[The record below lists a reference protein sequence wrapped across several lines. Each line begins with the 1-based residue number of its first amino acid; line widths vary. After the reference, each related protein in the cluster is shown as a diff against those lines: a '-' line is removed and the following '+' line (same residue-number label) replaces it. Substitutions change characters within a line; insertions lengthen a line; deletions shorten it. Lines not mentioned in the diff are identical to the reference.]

1 MHENTPHP
9 TQKPEKLVERTI
21 LASSNVGDI
30 VLDPFIGSGTTAVV
44 AKRLGRKF
52 IGFEVNIDYIRLGL
66 KRLDRLTQATFLSV
80 NKKEKHRL
88 VMLI

>member
-1 MHENTPHP
+1 
-9 TQKPEKLVERTI
+9 

>member
-1 MHENTPHP
+1 
-9 TQKPEKLVERTI
+9 

-52 IGFEVNIDYIRLGL
+52 IGFEVNLDYIRLGL